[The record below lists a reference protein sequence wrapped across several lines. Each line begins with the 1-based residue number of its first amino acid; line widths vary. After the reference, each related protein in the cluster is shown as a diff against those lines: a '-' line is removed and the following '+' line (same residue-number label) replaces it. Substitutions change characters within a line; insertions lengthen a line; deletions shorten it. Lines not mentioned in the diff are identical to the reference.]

1 MIKIITLIIS
11 FFLVFSCEDSNK
23 KSQPKKREI
32 SGDSEQKTPTIISNS
47 TKGDISSKYLG
58 AYPKKDSISYS
69 LGVNQAEMMLNKS
82 KLDTRDFNQKELI
95 KGFKQNLQT
104 SPILDSSC
112 KINIELFI
120 GENGQSL
127 NSDFAA
133 RGSYC
138 IGKLYAHNFLT
149 IWSKS
154 DGINRLNLK
163 MVVHGFEDLIKK
175 NIISITS
182 ERRKDLIKVFYENL
196 VNDVSKVM
204 IDALKERSN
213 VEEYENGIYIE
224 TIKKGTGAFPTDS
237 SNVSI
242 DYILTSPFMDTLENT
257 YISYSNQK
265 PPLVNIKSFYPGM
278 RIAIPK
284 MQKNGIYQVFLPFE
298 MVEDE
303 RLPFPY
309 ICFYIELLDFKEN
322 SIND

>member
-1 MIKIITLIIS
+1 MIKIITLFIS
-11 FFLVFSCEDSNK
+11 FLLVFSCEDSNK
-23 KSQPKKREI
+23 KSNALKKTTKL
-32 SGDSEQKTPTIISNS
+32 SSLKDSNS
-47 TKGDISSKYLG
+47 Y
-58 AYPKKDSISYS
+58 A
-69 LGVNQAEMMLNKS
+69 LGVNQAEMMLKKS

-95 KGFKQNLQT
+95 KGFKENLYT
-104 SPILDSSC
+104 SPILDSMCQYS
-112 KINIELFI
+112 IEDFI
-120 GENGQSL
+120 GKNGQSL

-154 DGINRLNLK
+154 KGVNRLNLPIVSK
-163 MVVHGFEDLIKK
+163 GFEDLIKK
-175 NIISITS
+175 NIVSITM
-182 ERRKDLIKVFYENL
+182 ENRKKLIKRFYENL

-213 VEEYENGIYIE
+213 VEEIENAIYIE
-224 TIKKGTGAFPTDS
+224 KIKKGTGAFPTDS

-257 YISYSNQK
+257 YKRFSNQK
-265 PPLVNIKSFYPGM
+265 PPYLNIKYLYPGM
-278 RIAIPK
+278 RFAIPR
-284 MQKNGIYQVFLPFE
+284 MQKNGIYRVYLPFE

-303 RLPFPY
+303 KLPFPY

>member
-1 MIKIITLIIS
+1 MIKISALLIS
-11 FFLVFSCEDSNK
+11 FFLVFSCEESNK
-23 KSQPKKREI
+23 KSDAIKKA
-32 SGDSEQKTPTIISNS
+32 
-47 TKGDISSKYLG
+47 TKLSSL
-58 AYPKKDSISYS
+58 KDSTSYA
-69 LGVNQAEMMLNKS
+69 LGVNQAEMMLKKS
-82 KLDTRDFNQKELI
+82 KLDTRDFDQKELI
-95 KGFKQNLQT
+95 KGFKENLYT
-104 SPILDSSC
+104 SPILDSNC

-154 DGINRLNLK
+154 KGINRLNLQIVCK
-163 MVVHGFEDLIKK
+163 GFEDLIKK
-175 NIISITS
+175 NIVSVTM
-182 ERRKDLIKVFYENL
+182 ENRKKLIKRFYENL
-196 VNDVSKVM
+196 VNDVSKMM

-213 VEEYENGIYIE
+213 VEEIENAIYIE
-224 TIKKGTGAFPTDS
+224 TIKKGTGEFPTDS

-257 YISYSNQK
+257 YVSYSNQK

-278 RIAIPK
+278 RMAIPK